1 MCIRARNEGL
11 PISVKAT
18 YGMSDGNVEVNSE
31 EIAALTA
38 EPGDADGEINRETDY
53 KVMEKGT

>member
-1 MCIRARNEGL
+1 
-11 PISVKAT
+11 
-18 YGMSDGNVEVNSE
+18 MSGGNVEVNSE